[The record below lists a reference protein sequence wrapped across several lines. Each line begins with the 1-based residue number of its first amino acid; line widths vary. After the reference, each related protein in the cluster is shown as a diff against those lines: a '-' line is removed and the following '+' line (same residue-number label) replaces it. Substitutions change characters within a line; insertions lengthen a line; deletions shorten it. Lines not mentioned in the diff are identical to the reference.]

1 MSMLVPNGFLRWN
14 YVVHH
19 QISTRLR
26 DGWKTTF
33 KGLAEWTF
41 KGLAEWLVV
50 LFEMFNAFS
59 TFMRVMTHVLEVI
72 LRKIPCYLF

>member
-19 QISTRLR
+19 QISIRLR
-26 DGWKTTF
+26 DGWKT
-33 KGLAEWTF
+33 TF